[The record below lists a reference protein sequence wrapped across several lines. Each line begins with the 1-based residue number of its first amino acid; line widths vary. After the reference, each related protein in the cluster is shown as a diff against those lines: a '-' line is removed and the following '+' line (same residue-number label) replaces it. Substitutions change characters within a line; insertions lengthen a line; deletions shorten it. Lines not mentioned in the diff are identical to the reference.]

1 VERVAR
7 PAVPEAARPIV
18 DRRNF
23 RWPPRTCRVI
33 PNGSTSSRRRSNR
46 CGGFFDEPAK
56 RSTLAALD
64 ERLTLPEVWGDQD
77 ETKRLQKER
86 SKLLQGLEAAERLRG
101 LLEDAQ
107 TLVELGREGEAVD
120 KDLGAAVNAL
130 AEFVEAVELETMLS
144 GEHDA
149 VDAILEIHPGAGG
162 TESQDWAEMLL
173 RMYMR
178 WAEMRGYK
186 VETLD
191 YQAGEEAGIKSAT
204 LSIKGPNAYGYLRVE
219 RGVHR
224 LVRISPFD
232 AQGRRHTSFA
242 SVDVIPDIDD
252 EIDIQIEDKDI
263 RIDTYRA
270 SGAGGQHVNKTESA
284 VRITHTPTGI
294 VVTCQNER
302 SQHRNKEVAL
312 SILRAKLFDLA
323 EREADERMAQE
334 VGEKRKIEWGS
345 QIRSYVLAPYRM
357 VKDHRT
363 AFEVG
368 NADRVLDGDID
379 GFIRAALLSGRG
391 TAAASA

>member
-1 VERVAR
+1 LSGG
-7 PAVPEAARPIV
+7 
-18 DRRNF
+18 NF
-23 RWPPRTCRVI
+23 RWPPRTSRVN
-33 PNGSTSSRRRSNR
+33 PSAWTSFPRRSRR
-46 CGGFFDEPAK
+46 CGGFFEDPAK
-56 RSTLAALD
+56 RRALAELD
-64 ERLTLPEVWGDQD
+64 ERLTQPEVWGDQD
-77 ETKRLQKER
+77 ETKRIQKER
-86 SKLLQGLEAAERLRG
+86 SRLLESVQAGARLRA
-101 LLEDAQ
+101 LFEDAQ
-107 TLVELGREGEAVD
+107 TLVELGREGESVD
-120 KDLGAAVNAL
+120 DELGAAVDAL
-130 AEFVEAVELETMLS
+130 AEAVEAVELETMLS

-149 VDAILEIHPGAGG
+149 ADAILEIHPGAGG

-191 YQAGEEAGIKSAT
+191 YQTGEEAGIKSAT
-204 LSIKGPNAYGYLRVE
+204 LSIKGANAYGYLRVE

-284 VRITHTPTGI
+284 VRITHTPSGI

-312 SILRAKLFDLA
+312 NILRAKLFDRA
-323 EREADERMAQE
+323 QREADERMAQE

-363 AFEVG
+363 SFEVG
-368 NADRVLDGDID
+368 NADRVLNGDID

-391 TAAASA
+391 TTAARA